1 MFYLFASLE
10 TLKPVGIN
18 VAKSSESFSKLVTSC
33 TRPRMFSAHGVI
45 FGRRS
50 LSAVFLFIYGFFAI
64 AKSNGNRV
72 KRVLEE
78 RINPED
84 NLVDPDTTYN
94 RRRTHMTLAQIED
107 EIRSLKPA
115 ERIELYKWLDHV
127 VVADYRVETSFCSR
141 LGVDR
146 EQKSPNLVNLKCSLD
161 AFSLQF

>member
-1 MFYLFASLE
+1 VL
-10 TLKPVGIN
+10 
-18 VAKSSESFSKLVTSC
+18 
-33 TRPRMFSAHGVI
+33 
-45 FGRRS
+45 
-50 LSAVFLFIYGFFAI
+50 LFIYGFFAI

-78 RINPED
+78 RINPKD

-94 RRRTHMTLAQIED
+94 RRSTHMTLAQIED

-127 VVADYRVETSFCSR
+127 VVADCRVDTSFCSR

-146 EQKSPNLVNLKCSLD
+146 ALKIRRAIDQKMKITTRSVTTSTILNSSESTHSPLKQGAESRFAALGD
-161 AFSLQF
+161 RDF